1 MIVELMQVDSKA
13 LEVRQRRLSVPL
25 NEKQIEVLEEIATS
39 EKRSMGAQ
47 AALIIESWLQQYQ
60 GDRTKSKGVK

>member
-1 MIVELMQVDSKA
+1 MTVILTQADSEASK
-13 LEVRQRRLSVPL
+13 VRQKRLSVPPSL
-25 NEKQIEVLEEIATS
+25 EQLEVLEKIADM

-60 GDRTKSKGVK
+60 HAPKTKSHE

>member
-1 MIVELMQVDSKA
+1 MTVILTQADSEASK
-13 LEVRQRRLSVPL
+13 VRQKRLSVPL
-25 NEKQIEVLEEIATS
+25 SLEQLEVLEKIADM

-60 GDRTKSKGVK
+60 HAPKTKSHE

>member
-1 MIVELMQVDSKA
+1 MIVKLMQVDSKD

-25 NEKQIEVLEEIATS
+25 NEKQIEVLEEIAST

-60 GDRTKSKGVK
+60 GDHAKAKK